1 MLQLVYSIKIEGDF
15 STDIYFNKPKLLTSL
30 SSSKKSSPFS
40 YAVKFIYYYIYIPK
54 KININYF
61 ITRTS
66 NRLFMKKILLPKIQ
80 GYQRQSKSHLG
91 FNRLLLLGLFFIS
104 LSGLAQ
110 GPGSPY
116 VDAGEDVVM
125 DCGEEC
131 TELTADFLNTGET
144 TSYEVSTIPYN
155 TPYPFMDLENR
166 VSVNIDDTWS
176 PVINLPFDFCFFGD
190 VYSQVVIGSNGI
202 ISFDVSQ
209 ANGFCS
215 YTLGAR
221 EAIPD
226 PGIHTNAIMLFHDI
240 NPAHGD
246 NQIGWELFGESP
258 NRALVVS
265 YYNVPYYNFSNPNNT
280 AVSTFQMVL
289 YETTNAIDFFV
300 ESKPDPHGHVS
311 SPINGGRAVLGIQNA
326 AGDQGY
332 TPPGRNTGVWEATEE
347 AWRFMPTGDSNVT
360 FAWLDEDGEI
370 ISTDQTITVCPE
382 DEITT
387 YTAKAIWLNCNG
399 DEITVSDSVTVTK
412 SSPFSVDL
420 GENQEFCD
428 VPEYEILAEIIDGD
442 PTEATF
448 LWNTGETTQSITVS
462 ESGTY
467 TVEVTIEE
475 CTVTESVTILL
486 SDTPVIDLGGD
497 QNLCDVTSYEITA
510 ELIVGDPDEATFLW
524 NTGETTQSI
533 TVTEAGTYTVEVAIA
548 QCVSTAS
555 VTINFYDT
563 PIIDL
568 GEDRISCFIVP
579 EILDATPSNFP
590 DPSILTYE
598 WTLDGIVIA
607 EATGPILEAN
617 EPGFYGVT
625 VFLSD
630 NCMVTDTVE
639 ITLEDNLEVSVV
651 MEDYGSSSA
660 SDIEVCP
667 NTPHLL
673 RAITDNEGV
682 SFQWYLNGDAI
693 AGATD
698 DTLEIILEPGTM
710 GPQTYSVTI
719 AIGQCTDSGSI
730 DVRIYPIGNCVISQ
744 GLTPNGDG
752 FNDTLDLTFLNDR
765 TGIVKFQVFNR
776 YGTLVYDQNNYI
788 NQWYGQTNDGKDLP
802 TATYFYV
809 IDLAGDDP
817 VYGRQTTG
825 WIYVNQEAK

>member
-1 MLQLVYSIKIEGDF
+1 MKHF
-15 STDIYFNKPKLLTSL
+15 SPFNYWDDKKRPRVITSL
-30 SSSKKSSPFS
+30 K
-40 YAVKFIYYYIYIPK
+40 
-54 KININYF
+54 
-61 ITRTS
+61 
-66 NRLFMKKILLPKIQ
+66 LILSLC
-80 GYQRQSKSHLG
+80 
-91 FNRLLLLGLFFIS
+91 LFFIYQNGTAQGTS
-104 LSGLAQ
+104 Q

-116 VDAGEDVVM
+116 VDAGDDVILE
-125 DCGEEC
+125 CGEDC

-144 TSYEVSTIPYN
+144 TSYEISTIPYN

-467 TVEVTIEE
+467 SVDVSIGD
-475 CTVTESVTILL
+475 CTVTESVDIEFND
-486 SDTPVIDLGGD
+486 SP
-497 QNLCDVTSYEITA
+497 EI
-510 ELIVGDPDEATFLW
+510 
-524 NTGETTQSI
+524 
-533 TVTEAGTYTVEVAIA
+533 Y
-548 QCVSTAS
+548 
-555 VTINFYDT
+555 
-563 PIIDL
+563 L
-568 GEDRISCFIVP
+568 GEDRSSCFGEP
-579 EILDATPSNFP
+579 EILNAAPANYP
-590 DPSILTYE
+590 DPEILTYQWNLNGE
-598 WTLDGIVIA
+598 IISG
-607 EATGPILEAN
+607 ETGPTLEAF
-617 EPGFYGVT
+617 EPGYYGVT
-625 VFLSD
+625 VAFK
-630 NCMVTDTVE
+630 NC
-639 ITLEDNLEVSVV
+639 ISEDFIMISPADDLLVNVI
-651 MEDYGSSSA
+651 MEDYGPA
-660 SDIEVCP
+660 PAGGIEICP
-667 NTPHLL
+667 NEPHLL
-673 RAITDNEGV
+673 KAMTEEEDITY
-682 SFQWYLNGDAI
+682 QWYLNGDEI
-693 AGATD
+693 AGATNN
-698 DTLEIILEPGTM
+698 TLEISLESGTM
-710 GPQTYSVTI
+710 GTQTYSVI
-719 AIGQCTDSGSI
+719 ISSNGCTGTDEIDIRLFSG
-730 DVRIYPIGNCVISQ
+730 GNCIISQ

-752 FNDTLDLTFLNDR
+752 YNDNLDLTFLSNR
-765 TGIVKFQVFNR
+765 TGIRNMQIFNR
-776 YGTLVYDQNNYI
+776 YGTKVYEQNNYV
-788 NQWYGQTNDGKDLP
+788 NQWAGQSNDGKELP
-802 TATYFYV
+802 TGTYYYV
-809 IDLAGDDP
+809 IDLNGDDP

-825 WIYVNQEAK
+825 WIYLNQKAK